1 MSDYYDVAVIGLG
14 AMGWGGAMSL
24 IREGYYVHGVDV
36 RADVLE
42 RFEAEK
48 GKPHPTAASAAK
60 EAPVVLTF
68 VLNDAQTEDVLF
80 GPNGAV
86 EAAKP
91 DTLFI
96 LSSTIAPSTVER
108 IAGRLAKAGMQI
120 MDAPVA
126 GGAARALRGDLAIMA
141 SGSAEAFRM
150 AEPVFDAIAARVFPL
165 GARPGMASRFK
176 MLNQLLSDV
185 HLATT
190 AEAMTLAAKIG
201 VDLQTMYEVI
211 TSTTGS
217 SWMFEE
223 RGTHIVNGDYAV
235 RSTMDTIVKDL
246 GIVSQ
251 EAEAAGAMTPLTNA
265 ALTLFTEAAGAG
277 FGKEDG
283 SAVARY
289 LAAETDTVM
298 PE

>member
-14 AMGWGGAMSL
+14 AMGWGAAMSL
-24 IREGYYVHGVDV
+24 IREGYTVHGVDV
-36 RADVLE
+36 RTDVLE
-42 RFEAEK
+42 RFGAEK
-48 GKPHPTAASAAK
+48 GKPHTTSAAASA

-68 VLNDAQTEDVLF
+68 VLNDAQTEKVLF
-80 GPNGAV
+80 GPDGAV

-96 LSSTIAPSTVER
+96 LSSTIAPSTVES
-108 IAGRLAKAGMQI
+108 IAGRLAAAGMQI

-141 SGSAEAFRM
+141 SGSDEAFRM

-165 GARPGMASRFK
+165 GARAGMASRIK

-201 VDLQTMYEVI
+201 VDLQTMYKVI

-223 RGTHIVNGDYAV
+223 RGTHIVKGDFAV

-246 GIVSQ
+246 DIVRR
-251 EAEAAGAMTPLTNA
+251 EAEAAGAMTPLANA
-265 ALTLFTEAAGAG
+265 ALTLFADAADAG

-289 LAAETDTVM
+289 LAARTGAVM
-298 PE
+298 PG

>member
-14 AMGWGGAMSL
+14 AMGWGAAMSL
-24 IREGYYVHGVDV
+24 IREGYTVHGVDV
-36 RADVLE
+36 RTDVLE
-42 RFEAEK
+42 RFGAEK
-48 GKPHPTAASAAK
+48 GKPHTTSAAASA

-68 VLNDAQTEDVLF
+68 VLNDAQTEKVLF
-80 GPNGAV
+80 GPDGAV

-91 DTLFI
+91 GTLFI
-96 LSSTIAPSTVER
+96 LSSTIAPSTVES
-108 IAGRLAKAGMQI
+108 IAGRLAAAGMQI

-141 SGSAEAFRM
+141 SGSDEAFRM

-165 GARPGMASRFK
+165 GARAGMASRIK

-201 VDLQTMYEVI
+201 VDLQTMYKVI

-223 RGTHIVNGDYAV
+223 RGTHIVKGDFAV

-246 GIVSQ
+246 DIVRR
-251 EAEAAGAMTPLTNA
+251 EAEAAGAMTPLANA
-265 ALTLFTEAAGAG
+265 ALTLFADAADAG

-289 LAAETDTVM
+289 LAARTGAVM
-298 PE
+298 PG